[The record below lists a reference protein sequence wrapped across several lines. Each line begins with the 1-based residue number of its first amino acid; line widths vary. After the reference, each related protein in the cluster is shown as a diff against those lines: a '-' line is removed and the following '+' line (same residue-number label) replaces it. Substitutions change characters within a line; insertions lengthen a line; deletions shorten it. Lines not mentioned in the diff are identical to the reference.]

1 MRRSNSDLDR
11 LREGR
16 SELENHYIDE
26 LVAGNVSR
34 RDFLR
39 RGSTIGM
46 SLPLLG
52 AILAAC
58 GSSSSKSAAGGSSNP
73 SGGTPTKGGTLRV
86 AGVTPAAAVN
96 PLTVADA
103 GGLLMLNQT
112 GEFLIFDSNLKLAL
126 QPMLAL

>member
-1 MRRSNSDLDR
+1 MSNSELDR
-11 LREGR
+11 LRDGR

-26 LVAGNVSR
+26 LVNGSLSR

-46 SLPLLG
+46 SVPLLG

-58 GSSSSKSAAGGSSNP
+58 GSSSSSKSSSAGGASSTSAAP
-73 SGGTPTKGGTLRV
+73 VTKGGTLRV
-86 AGVTPAAAVN
+86 ASVTPAAAVN

-103 GGLLMLNQT
+103 GGLTMLNQT
-112 GEFLIFDSNLKLAL
+112 GEFLVFDSN
-126 QPMLAL
+126 